1 MKFSTVVFC
10 FATAAIGMPTG
21 ADVGAAAAADK
32 QLAGKGAAA
41 GANKGTPAAAQSST
55 STTINAIPSAT
66 AGKGAGTGANK
77 GTPAAAQSSTTT
89 IDAIPSATA
98 GKGNGNN
105 NNNKGGAVGGNVAGA
120 ISESVIP
127 DFGLTA
133 GVPSKSQPGSCV
145 GANNINIPCTCPP
158 SKAAVASTLTTF
170 VSRGKAGSVPIA
182 FPDPAKDTSLAA
194 NRARINAIVNT
205 LQNLNF
211 DKTGR
216 TGDGCPAASFP
227 DLAAVQKKL
236 QGGENVQVGG
246 AAGAAPAA
254 GAGAGAGAKA
264 GAGAAAGAKAG
275 AGAGAA
281 GAKAGAGA
289 KQQRRFVV

>member
-1 MKFSTVVFC
+1 MKLSTVVFC

-21 ADVGAAAAADK
+21 ADVGAAAA
-32 QLAGKGAAA
+32 GAS
-41 GANKGTPAAAQSST
+41 KGTPT
-55 STTINAIPSAT
+55 
-66 AGKGAGTGANK
+66 
-77 GTPAAAQSSTTT
+77 AAQSSTTT

-98 GKGNGNN
+98 GKGNGNG
-105 NNNKGGAVGGNVAGA
+105 NNKGGAVGGNVTGA

-158 SKAAVASTLTTF
+158 SKAAAAAALTTF
-170 VSRGKAGSVPIA
+170 VSRGKAGSVPVA
-182 FPDPAKDTSLAA
+182 FPDPARDASLAA

-227 DLAAVQKKL
+227 GLAAVQKKL
-236 QGGENVQVGG
+236 QGGAECAGWGG
-246 AAGAAPAA
+246 CWGCPC
-254 GAGAGAGAKA
+254 GWCWCC
-264 GAGAAAGAKAG
+264 
-275 AGAGAA
+275 
-281 GAKAGAGA
+281 
-289 KQQRRFVV
+289 RRC

>member
-10 FATAAIGMPTG
+10 FATAAFGMPTG
-21 ADVGAAAAADK
+21 VDFEA
-32 QLAGKGAAA
+32 AAA
-41 GANKGTPAAAQSST
+41 GANKGTPAASSGAAR
-55 STTINAIPSAT
+55 SSSA
-66 AGKGAGTGANK
+66 AV
-77 GTPAAAQSSTTT
+77 
-89 IDAIPSATA
+89 PSATA
-98 GKGNGNN
+98 GKGNGNGN
-105 NNNKGGAVGGNVAGA
+105 SNDNGKGAGKAPAGA

-158 SKAAVASTLTTF
+158 TKAAVASTLATF
-170 VSRGKAGSVPIA
+170 VSRGKAGSVPIT
-182 FPDPAKDTSLAA
+182 FPDTGDKSLAA

-236 QGGENVQVGG
+236 QGGENVQVGS
-246 AAGAAPAA
+246 A
-254 GAGAGAGAKA
+254 GAGAGA

-275 AGAGAA
+275 AKAGAA
-281 GAKAGAGA
+281 GGRQQQ
-289 KQQRRFVV
+289 QQRRRRMI